1 MFAKA
6 INSIHPPFRTER
18 ILCTEYGD
26 VRSNEEVQHMHSN
39 GRFNNQKVR
48 SVMGAAVLSIM
59 LIASVCTVA
68 SADEIR
74 VLYVGALRSSL
85 EALIPDFE
93 KTSGHKIIAEAGA
106 VGAMVTRIQNGESVD
121 VVIVTAAQIA
131 ALLKQGKI
139 VAGTEVNLAQV
150 GMGLAAH
157 HGMAKQDIS
166 SAEVFERALLAAKS
180 IGHTDPA
187 SGASSA
193 IYAEKLLARLDIA
206 SEIKSKIRTY
216 ASNALLLQGLAS
228 GDVEVAFGQLTEL
241 MEKKNIDL
249 VGPLPVALQ
258 NFSRFSAGV
267 PTTAKDANGGK
278 AFIDFLRSPAAAA
291 AMKAKGVEPL

>member
-1 MFAKA
+1 MRVK
-6 INSIHPPFRTER
+6 
-18 ILCTEYGD
+18 
-26 VRSNEEVQHMHSN
+26 
-39 GRFNNQKVR
+39 GRLNNQKLHSAAV
-48 SVMGAAVLSIM
+48 AAVLSIL
-59 LIASVCTVA
+59 LIASVGTVA
-68 SADEIR
+68 SASEIR

-85 EALIPDFE
+85 ETLIPDFE
-93 KTSGHKIIAEAGA
+93 KISGHKITAEAGA
-106 VGAMVTRIQNGESVD
+106 AGAMVARIQNGEPVD

-139 VAGTEVNLAQV
+139 VSSTEVNLAQV

-157 HGMAKQDIS
+157 PGMANQDIR
-166 SAEVFERALLAAKS
+166 SAAGFQRTLLAAKS
-180 IGHTDPA
+180 IGHTDPT

-193 IYAEKLLARLDIA
+193 IYARELLARLDIA
-206 SEIKSKIRTY
+206 SEIKPKIRIF

-228 GDVEVAFGQLTEL
+228 GDVEVGLGQLREL

-249 VGPLPVALQ
+249 VGPLPAALQ

-267 PTTAKDANGGK
+267 PTAAKDPNGGK
-278 AFIDFLRSPAAAA
+278 AFIDFLRSPAAAT